1 MTISKKNQFKSIN
14 KETLNELMQ
23 EQIKHNFSLA
33 VENKE
38 ETVISLSSVM
48 SMWNIVSEYE
58 KTNTLSQNNENQKD
72 NYKKLLTEIKDIISG
87 EKND

>member
-14 KETLNELMQ
+14 KETLNELMK

-38 ETVISLSSVM
+38 ETTISYLSVM

-58 KTNTLSQNNENQKD
+58 KTNTLSRNNENQKD